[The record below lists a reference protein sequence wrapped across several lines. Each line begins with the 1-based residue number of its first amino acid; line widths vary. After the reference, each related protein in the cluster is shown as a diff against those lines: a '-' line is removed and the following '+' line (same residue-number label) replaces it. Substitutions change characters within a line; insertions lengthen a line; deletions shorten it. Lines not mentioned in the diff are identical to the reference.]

1 MAASRPGTHCSP
13 EYGHQRHPAGD
24 LRVSLQLQHRQ
35 LFKHSPFDVLVMLHG
50 RHTVPAASCCNLSSD
65 GSPIG
70 HCVAFPNS
78 HRAAEDLLSISS
90 SNLKLPMPSVES
102 AFVQGYNRVAVNAA
116 LNTSQSVLE
125 IAGSWVVLAAMP
137 AAPRGRLAALGAV
150 SIACA
155 SLFAIVGVCFLL
167 KADWTRLT
175 GPHSPSTFPV
185 DFDALT
191 RSAALV
197 SNHSVRSH
205 PL

>member
-1 MAASRPGTHCSP
+1 M
-13 EYGHQRHPAGD
+13 GD
-24 LRVSLQLQHRQ
+24 IQSLQPLAAIYPLTAAQ
-35 LFKHSPFDVLVMLHG
+35 SA
-50 RHTVPAASCCNLSSD
+50 TVW
-65 GSPIG
+65 
-70 HCVAFPNS
+70 HFPT
-78 HRAAEDLLSISS
+78 RTGLLRISS

>member
-1 MAASRPGTHCSP
+1 M
-13 EYGHQRHPAGD
+13 
-24 LRVSLQLQHRQ
+24 
-35 LFKHSPFDVLVMLHG
+35 
-50 RHTVPAASCCNLSSD
+50 
-65 GSPIG
+65 
-70 HCVAFPNS
+70 
-78 HRAAEDLLSISS
+78 
-90 SNLKLPMPSVES
+90 
-102 AFVQGYNRVAVNAA
+102 QGYNRVAVNAA

-125 IAGSWVVLAAMP
+125 IAVSWVVLSAMP

-205 PL
+205 PLLAHFVLEMAKHEALGKQLTSLALYEQGKCPYSRVLDCTP